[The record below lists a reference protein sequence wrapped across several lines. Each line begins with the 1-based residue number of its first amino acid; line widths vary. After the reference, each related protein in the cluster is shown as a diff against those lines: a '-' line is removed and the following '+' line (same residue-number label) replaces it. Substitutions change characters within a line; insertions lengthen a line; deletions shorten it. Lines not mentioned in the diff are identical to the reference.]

1 MTRPE
6 PVPIELELGLRRL
19 NRERA
24 ATESPVTQRGS
35 KSARKR
41 EFLDD
46 WLRLGGTHHFVV
58 NLGDQVE
65 RWRLLAEQLDLDYEE
80 I

>member
-1 MTRPE
+1 M
-6 PVPIELELGLRRL
+6 
-19 NRERA
+19 
-24 ATESPVTQRGS
+24 Q
-35 KSARKR
+35 